1 MMIALTKEYK
11 PPLSMYRVVVRIAA
25 EIAACKWKEPVPSD
39 AFTIDTVD
47 MVQLLLDMQQ
57 EAEQVSELSR
67 LYASTLV
74 GSILMRVSYG
84 GMAFDMQ
91 MLRKFAVAWM
101 KRFNGSHDIPE
112 DSQETTAVEDA
123 PQEGD

>member
-1 MMIALTKEYK
+1 MIQKACRLCHPNAAAHLSLELLRISPDEVLRRLSIIALEDGCLHPASPILVWMMIALTKEYK

-67 LYASTLV
+67 
-74 GSILMRVSYG
+74 
-84 GMAFDMQ
+84 
-91 MLRKFAVAWM
+91 
-101 KRFNGSHDIPE
+101 
-112 DSQETTAVEDA
+112 
-123 PQEGD
+123 